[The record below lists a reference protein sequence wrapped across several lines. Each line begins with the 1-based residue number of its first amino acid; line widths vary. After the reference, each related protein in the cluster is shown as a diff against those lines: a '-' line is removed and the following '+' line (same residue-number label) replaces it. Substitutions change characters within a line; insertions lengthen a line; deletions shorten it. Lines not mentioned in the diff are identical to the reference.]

1 MNFGGVE
8 LDLPEKLPPELRQ
21 AVPLNS
27 ENQLRTQNR
36 VLSLIELQDVRIG
49 SGDKLES
56 QVVLDRHELF
66 QHVD

>member
-1 MNFGGVE
+1 MNFGGVK
-8 LDLPEKLPPELRQ
+8 LDLSEKLPPELRQ

-56 QVVLDRHELF
+56 QEVLDRHELF